1 MQEFL
6 NGVYGEHSIPVS
18 ALTSSPELDTGK
30 FEFPRRERTDMK
42 KRHKRSRSSLPRSVL
57 EVGSK
62 GAGSLPG
69 DGDQRADAG

>member
-1 MQEFL
+1 MESMVNTPL
-6 NGVYGEHSIPVS
+6 R
-18 ALTSSPELDTGK
+18 SPRVDVLPKLDTGK